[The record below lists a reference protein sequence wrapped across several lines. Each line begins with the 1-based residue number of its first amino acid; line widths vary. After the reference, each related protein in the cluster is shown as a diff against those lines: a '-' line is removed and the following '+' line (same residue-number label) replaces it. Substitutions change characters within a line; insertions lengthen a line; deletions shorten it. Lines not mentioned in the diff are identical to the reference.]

1 MQADTPLAQAGTGGV
16 MDEPPREPPPQPE
29 PTEPAA
35 PVTTAPEPA
44 PEPTGWIPPPAEN
57 KPSRIL
63 IRLLA
68 GIAVALLG
76 VLVFTM
82 FIGSQVDPR
91 EATATDFGRRL
102 MAMPEF
108 QARYGDVD
116 SPERAY
122 ELGQELGA
130 TALARLD
137 DLTLLR
143 YWQLTE
149 VVLKNADDS
158 ICTQVMRRTIKAE
171 EASELAKTLDEDQ
184 YIEFLEVTFKAFEAE
199 LKETPGP
206 PPPSDADVQA
216 ASIALTNAM
225 GLDAV
230 TKAANALQ
238 DTTAEDKA
246 VCDAARAFIGGV
258 LDLQDPHRATFLRFM
273 VAQGL

>member
-1 MQADTPLAQAGTGGV
+1 
-16 MDEPPREPPPQPE
+16 MDEPPRDPPPQPE

-35 PVTTAPEPA
+35 PVTAATESQRRNPH
-44 PEPTGWIPPPAEN
+44 GWIPPAEN

-63 IRLLA
+63 IRVAA
-68 GIAVALLG
+68 GIAVAVAG
-76 VLVFTM
+76 VLVFTI
-82 FIGSQVDPR
+82 FIGPRLDPR
-91 EATATDFGRRL
+91 EAAANDYGRRL
-102 MAMPEF
+102 MEMPEF
-108 QARYGDVD
+108 QARFGDVD

-122 ELGQELGA
+122 ELGQELGT

-137 DLTLLR
+137 DQTLLR

-149 VVLKNADDS
+149 VVLQNADDS
-158 ICTQVMRRTIKAE
+158 ICSQVMRQTIKAE
-171 EASELAKTLDEDQ
+171 QARELAKNLDEDQ
-184 YIEFLEVTFKAFEAE
+184 YSELLDVTFKAFEAE
-199 LKETPGP
+199 LKEKPGP

-216 ASIALTNAM
+216 ASIALANAM

-230 TKAANALQ
+230 TEAANALQ

-258 LDLQDPHRATFLRFM
+258 LDLEDPHRATFLRYM